1 MNSEVAIIAFG
12 QELCLLLL
20 VLLPLV
26 ILRSLGVASSAQNRS
41 VKYHLRFRSQLAH
54 ILGHITANLYSLIS
68 RSCSS
73 LVLRHPQVRVRSAIP
88 RQILILNIHLY
99 ILAVQSLIISH
110 LSILKRGVHASAIRR
125 RLLGLHNEILLA

>member
-1 MNSEVAIIAFG
+1 MNSEVAIITFG
-12 QELCLLLL
+12 QELYLLLL

-26 ILRSLGVASSAQNRS
+26 ILRSLGVARSAQNRS

-73 LVLRHPQVRVRSAIP
+73 LVLRHPQVRVLCAIP
-88 RQILILNIHLY
+88 RQILILNIH
-99 ILAVQSLIISH
+99 LAVQSLIISH